1 MAAVFREV
9 YCAVPSAN
17 PASQEIA
24 MVNVIASISIK
35 AGRIS
40 EYLAILK
47 DSMQAV
53 RKEKECIEYI
63 ATVDVDI
70 EANLPPQALDKNVVT
85 IIEKWESLEALKAHL
100 RSPHM
105 LNYREK
111 TKNMVERVSLKVL
124 QEAA

>member
-53 RKEKECIEYI
+53 RKEKGCIEYI
-63 ATVDVDI
+63 AG
-70 EANLPPQALDKNVVT
+70 
-85 IIEKWESLEALKAHL
+85 SF
-100 RSPHM
+100 
-105 LNYREK
+105 NYREK